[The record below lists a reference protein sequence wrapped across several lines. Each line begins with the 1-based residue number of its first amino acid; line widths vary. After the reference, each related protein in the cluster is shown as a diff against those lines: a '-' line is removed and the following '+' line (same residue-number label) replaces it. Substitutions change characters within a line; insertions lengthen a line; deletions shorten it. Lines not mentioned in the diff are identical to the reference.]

1 MNKTIFGRLI
11 TDYSGLEDF
20 SLVSYTESGMNYDAI
35 YENLLLARK
44 AGMDFSTDIQM

>member
-20 SLVSYTESGMNYDAI
+20 SLVSCTGSGMNYDTI
-35 YENLLLARK
+35 YEKLRILK
-44 AGMDFSTDIQM
+44 AI